1 MIVVFADEA
10 EADLERIG
18 DYIAQDNPRRAFTYV
33 QELRA
38 RCERLASLPERFP
51 LIPRYEGSG
60 MRRMSFGEYLVFY
73 RVRADRVVVLHVL
86 HGATDYEKLLFPQ
99 V

>member
-38 RCERLASLPERFP
+38 RCERLASQA
-51 LIPRYEGSG
+51 PRC
-60 MRRMSFGEYLVFY
+60 
-73 RVRADRVVVLHVL
+73 AC
-86 HGATDYEKLLFPQ
+86 APAPPP
-99 V
+99 